1 MITEVEMINWR
12 AFEKQKFT
20 FKPGLNFI
28 MGQNGRGKTS
38 ILEAISYGLTGEPS
52 VVNDRDELL
61 RDPEKPAT
69 VKLSFKVGEKVY
81 VVVRTQ
87 QPGRAGEAH
96 IYDAL
101 SKKSLASSHKGVTE
115 KVEELTGVSADFL
128 QRIIYMAEGDVFRFL
143 KNPPGKAMNQQVQ
156 QVLGLTQLDQLQEGI
171 KLAEKELKN
180 DTKELKTLQQRI
192 ENLDIAASQTLDGMI
207 GYLDSKRNSL
217 MAQVLGLQDD
227 LTRSKGQSE
236 ALIALG
242 ENIERNIPQLR
253 VNPNI
258 WQHVQQMSLS
268 SLLDY
273 AENDVQRQINEI
285 QLWEKDLSA
294 LAERK
299 ENCRR
304 ILDLLSVTGR
314 EEEDVACPVCKK
326 PMTHSERLEVIK
338 ETDSLIRS
346 IEADADTLLAKR
358 SGSKGA
364 LNQAQ
369 KSLGGL
375 LEIHNSIIHGRT
387 TDISPQMP
395 IGEMRVVLDRSREQ
409 SRQLELKKNIEA
421 ITRQVD
427 DLEKA
432 RANFISVHNQLQ
444 ERGFTSPGDIL
455 EALIQIETRLLTL
468 TAARVAVEATL
479 ADMRDGRLGS
489 IYEQITAVWNNFIQH
504 GQWHVRFDPEGSPL
518 LAEESEREFS
528 FSQFSGG
535 EKTSLL
541 VIIHTV
547 IAHHFSKC
555 KFLLVDEPLEHLDSI
570 NRRSLMR
577 FFMAASQNKF
587 IDQALI
593 TTYEESLVRKYIS
606 EENVNVIYIR

>member
-12 AFEKQKFT
+12 AFEKRKFT

-28 MGQNGRGKTS
+28 MGSNGRGKTS

-69 VKLSFKVGEKVY
+69 VKLSFKVDGKVY
-81 VVVRTQ
+81 RIERTQ

-96 IYDAL
+96 LYDPI
-101 SKKSLASSHKGVTE
+101 SRKSLAATHKGVTS

-156 QVLGLTQLDQLQEGI
+156 QVLGLTQLDQFQEGI

-180 DTKELKTLQQRI
+180 DMKGLKELQLRI

-207 GYLDSKRNSL
+207 GYLDSQRNTL
-217 MAQVLGLQDD
+217 MEQVLNFQDE
-227 LTRSKGQSE
+227 LTRSKGQSQ
-236 ALIALG
+236 ALMDLG
-242 ENIERNIPQLR
+242 EKIERNIPQLR
-253 VNPNI
+253 TDPRI
-258 WQHVQQMSLS
+258 WEQAQQMPVSTSL
-268 SLLDY
+268 DH

-285 QLWEKDLSA
+285 QMWEKDLSA

-299 ENCRR
+299 QNCQR
-304 ILDLLSVTGR
+304 ILDLLSGTGR
-314 EEEDVACPVCKK
+314 EKEDVACPVCKK
-326 PMTHSERLEVIK
+326 PMTQPERMSVIQ
-338 ETDSLIRS
+338 ETTSLILS
-346 IEADADTLLAKR
+346 IEADIETLQVKVKESKENLKKTQR
-358 SGSKGA
+358 SVEA
-364 LNQAQ
+364 LR
-369 KSLGGL
+369 
-375 LEIHNSIIHGRT
+375 EIYFTIIHGQAGILPE
-387 TDISPQMP
+387 IS
-395 IGEMRVVLDRSREQ
+395 INEMRAVVERSQ
-409 SRQLELKKNIEA
+409 DQPRQLELIEKIEA
-421 ITRQVD
+421 IRKQVD

-444 ERGFTSPGDIL
+444 ERDFTRPGDIL
-455 EALIQIETRLLTL
+455 EALVQIEIRLLAL
-468 TAARVAVEATL
+468 TAAKEAVEATL
-479 ADMRDGRLGS
+479 ADMRDGRLVS
-489 IYEQITAVWNNFIQH
+489 IYNQITAVWNNFMQH

-518 LAEESEREFS
+518 LAEESEREFG

-577 FFMAASQNKF
+577 FFMAACHHQF
-587 IDQALI
+587 FEQALI

-606 EENVNVIYIR
+606 DEDVNILYIR